1 MNGEDTKHVLR
12 HAIRDGY
19 SLHGKTAED
28 LRSELTAVSAVGSLD
43 NFSKWPLNF
52 QQHEV
57 ESGQLLLLL
66 RTVEPGKR
74 EAFSSRK
81 TIKSTSGSQVHFTF
95 EIDDD
100 IHCSYRIS
108 ARSITRYAVH

>member
-43 NFSKWPLNF
+43 NFSRWPLNF

-74 EAFSSRK
+74 ERRK
-81 TIKSTSGSQVHFTF
+81 TIKSISGSQVHFTF

-100 IHCSYRIS
+100 IIAHIAYLLGQ
-108 ARSITRYAVH
+108 